1 MKRQNV
7 IESFQNDLLKIIA
20 QYAPSVNIQELNR
33 FIIIRLKGDKVCLL
47 ISFKGVRF
55 LGLTRLRRLRCV

>member
-47 ISFKGVRF
+47 ISFKGVRI